1 MYQKKEMCFKRTNNC
16 FNLLH
21 VTSQIIDNMF
31 GGGFSC
37 FTYSINNYILKIV
50 KYQPMTHTPHLQLR
64 VRFKIKFR
72 FSVSPVPDRG
82 VGICA
87 CDRRALQ
94 QLVLKVHV
102 KHSDL
107 TRPVRVSVGKIFKV
121 RLWFCLSIQRRVMG
135 GNLSLKYFLK

>member
-1 MYQKKEMCFKRTNNC
+1 
-16 FNLLH
+16 
-21 VTSQIIDNMF
+21 MF

-50 KYQPMTHTPHLQLR
+50 KYQPMTYKPHLQLSVR
-64 VRFKIKFR
+64 ITVRFKIKFT
-72 FSVSPVPDRG
+72 FSVSPIPDRG

-102 KHSDL
+102 KHSDPTL
-107 TRPVRVSVGKIFKV
+107 VSGLVLETYL
-121 RLWFCLSIQRRVMG
+121 R
-135 GNLSLKYFLK
+135 